1 MTGAG
6 NPRPIPLTI
15 TPGLRGRV
23 RVVTLGARPV
33 AVGPT
38 GDGLRREIDGLVA
51 ELRARFSG
59 RSPAEISEIAAARE
73 LYRTF
78 GIDPTKTRP
87 SSEKLLRRVLRE
99 QPLPRISNAVDLGN
113 LFALRF
119 LLPIGLFDAEKID
132 GPVELRP
139 GLPGESYEGI
149 SSRPVHLEGRP
160 ALADD
165 RGAFGNPTADSR
177 RTAVEA
183 ATRSLW
189 MTVFAPA
196 SFPVVDLEA
205 HVRRAAEDVGRHLS
219 GAVPALTRITLV
231 E

>member
-1 MTGAG
+1 VTEAG
-6 NPRPIPLTI
+6 NPRPIPLSI
-15 TPGLRGRV
+15 TAGLRGRV
-23 RVVTLGARPV
+23 RVGTLEACPV

-38 GDGLRREIDGLVA
+38 GEDLQREIDGFAV
-51 ELRARFSG
+51 ELRARYSG
-59 RSPAEISEIAAARE
+59 RSPAEISEIAPARE

-78 GIDPTKTRP
+78 AIDPTKTRP
-87 SSEKLLRRVLRE
+87 SSEKLLRRVLRK

-113 LFALRF
+113 LLALRF
-119 LLPIGLFDAEKID
+119 LLPIGLFDSEKID
-132 GPVELRP
+132 GSVELRP

-149 SSRPVHLEGRP
+149 GSRPVHLEGRP
-160 ALADD
+160 ALADE

-183 ATRSLW
+183 ASRSLW

-196 SFPVVDLEA
+196 SFPVADLEG
-205 HVRRAAEDVGRHLS
+205 HLRRAAEDFRRYLS
-219 GAVPALTRITLV
+219 GADPALTRTGLV